1 MTDIRLPAT
10 EFELLDDIAYFFK
23 SVYIFV
29 RFALTVRDNLEM
41 TNRII

>member
-10 EFELLDDIAYFFK
+10 EFELLDDIAYFFE

-29 RFALTVRDNLEM
+29 GFALTVWDNLKM
-41 TNRII
+41 RNRII